1 MKVLLVDQIAKVN
14 YKYTFPLA
22 NGLKK
27 AGVDVLL
34 AIDQK
39 EEKENCLCERINLF
53 TTDEKKSENW
63 RKCAIILHHIRK

>member
-39 EEKENCLCERINLF
+39 EEKKIVYARGLICLPR
-53 TTDEKKSENW
+53 TKKKSENW